1 MGCLLKTLE
10 KGFVRLD
17 KDQPKEKANQNN
29 KSNKSTSKKNNNKI
43 NIKKESDNKINEKN
57 FDIKDKSNNNKNNN
71 ALIKNKDNYF
81 KSEQIDY
88 YINIYLKNHISEEPI
103 EKLNFKK

>member
-81 KSEQIDY
+81 KPEQIDY
-88 YINIYLKNHISEEPI
+88 YFNIYLKNHISEEPI